1 MHDLARRGHEIT
13 DFDPDSRRRTGTRA
27 PSGRL
32 TGDGLASK
40 LASMVRNSTA
50 FGLRWAYT
58 GAALCTLSCHM
69 QMQAES
75 SFSGSGG
82 QSATAANAQP
92 ATKKRHAHGSHHAGA
107 SFHKSGS
114 ISAHVEWHGRSGRI
128 CRALTPFHF
137 VGMAKAS
144 GTAELTPSGLRASG
158 HSEASGQAS
167 GGDIGRCE
175 PPRGAVPK
183 TPPPTPL
190 KQHPEPEKARKP
202 SAGELG
208 AVEGKP
214 RVGVSTKPTPTK
226 PQQHSD
232 QKPGEVPP
240 EFVSDSKPG
249 DPKPP
254 TPGELAAPVEPPA
267 EPPPNVFGYP
277 TPVRGCFEGQVFPLE
292 TDAPKLPS
300 DYAPLTPV
308 SVLYACEWDIP
319 ARAWDQGF
327 PGVADRFEWF
337 AIRYSGAFH
346 LAEAG
351 AYSFR
356 LSSDDGSKLVIDGKL
371 VIDND
376 GQHPP
381 REMSGRV
388 ELAAGDHTMT
398 LEYFQGP
405 RYQINLQLW
414 VTPPGKPEELFTV
427 R

>member
-1 MHDLARRGHEIT
+1 M
-13 DFDPDSRRRTGTRA
+13 
-27 PSGRL
+27 
-32 TGDGLASK
+32 
-40 LASMVRNSTA
+40 
-50 FGLRWAYT
+50 RWTCA
-58 GAALCTLSCHM
+58 GAALCALSCQM
-69 QMQAES
+69 QMHAES
-75 SFSGSGG
+75 SLSGSGG
-82 QSATAANAQP
+82 AQSATAAPAQP
-92 ATKKRHAHGSHHAGA
+92 VAKRKNRHRTRHEVSA

-114 ISAHVEWHGRSGRI
+114 ISAHVEWHGRSGKV

-137 VGMAKAS
+137 VGIARARGS
-144 GTAELTPSGLRASG
+144 AELTPSGLSSSGHAEASGRASG
-158 HSEASGQAS
+158 GE
-167 GGDIGRCE
+167 IGRCE

-183 TPPPTPL
+183 TPPPAPL
-190 KQHPEPEKARKP
+190 KPHSEPERAQKP
-202 SAGELG
+202 TAGELG
-208 AVEGKP
+208 ATKEKP
-214 RVGVSTKPTPTK
+214 RVGVSTKPTTAK
-226 PQQHSD
+226 PQFGSD

-240 EFVSDSKPG
+240 QFGSDEKPG
-249 DPKPP
+249 EPKAP
-254 TPGELAAPVEPPA
+254 TPGELEAPVEPPA

-292 TDAPKLPS
+292 PNAAKLPS
-300 DYAPLTPV
+300 DYAPLTPI

-319 ARAWDQGF
+319 TRAWDQGF

-337 AIRYSGAFH
+337 AIRYSGGFH

-351 AYSFR
+351 AYTFR

-381 REMSGRV
+381 REMTGRA
-388 ELAAGDHTMT
+388 ELTAGDHTMT

-405 RYQINLQLW
+405 RYEINLQLW